1 MLGPLHQGWSRCF
14 ARAHLDTAPAWN
26 GVATSSSPFQSHSQG
41 DEDIAA
47 PKPAA
52 KKAPARVRAAQPAP
66 TAAPRANL
74 AQPLSTGNWPMPTA
88 FFPLTG
94 LQQPAAVPRAAA
106 APKAAATPKAKAKAP
121 ARKAGTRKPAAG
133 KSARSTGRR

>member
-1 MLGPLHQGWSRCF
+1 
-14 ARAHLDTAPAWN
+14 
-26 GVATSSSPFQSHSQG
+26 
-41 DEDIAA
+41 
-47 PKPAA
+47 
-52 KKAPARVRAAQPAP
+52 
-66 TAAPRANL
+66 
-74 AQPLSTGNWPMPTA
+74 MPTA

-106 APKAAATPKAKAKAP
+106 APKAKAKAP